1 MKNILITGG
10 GGFVGSNLAVHIKKR
25 FPSFHVIALD
35 NLRRRGSEIN
45 LWRLK
50 ANDIHFIHGDIRNKE
65 DLCFDHMKISLII
78 ECSAEPSV
86 LAGIQDAPDYVINTN
101 LMGLLNCLEL
111 ARHHKADLIFLS
123 SSRVYPIEK
132 LRCLK
137 FKESK
142 TRFVLSDVQL
152 QKGVSKQGI
161 SEEFS
166 LEGWRSI
173 YGTTKLASELMIQEY
188 IQTYDLRAVINR
200 CGVIAGPWQMGRM
213 DQGVFAFWLF
223 HHYFKKNLQ
232 YMGYGANGKQV
243 RDVLHIQDLSELICI
258 QMQDIKKFNGQIYN
272 VGGGTHVS
280 LSLLET
286 TKICR
291 ALTGHVVPIK
301 KIKKD
306 RAADIPIY
314 ISDHTRITQQTGWN
328 PRIKAETILSD
339 IYQWLK
345 SNKHLIQKVL
355 FD

>member
-1 MKNILITGG
+1 
-10 GGFVGSNLAVHIKKR
+10 
-25 FPSFHVIALD
+25 
-35 NLRRRGSEIN
+35 
-45 LWRLK
+45 
-50 ANDIHFIHGDIRNKE
+50 
-65 DLCFDHMKISLII
+65 
-78 ECSAEPSV
+78 
-86 LAGIQDAPDYVINTN
+86 
-101 LMGLLNCLEL
+101 
-111 ARHHKADLIFLS
+111 
-123 SSRVYPIEK
+123 
-132 LRCLK
+132 
-137 FKESK
+137 
-142 TRFVLSDVQL
+142 
-152 QKGVSKQGI
+152 
-161 SEEFS
+161 
-166 LEGWRSI
+166 
-173 YGTTKLASELMIQEY
+173 
-188 IQTYDLRAVINR
+188 
-200 CGVIAGPWQMGRM
+200 
-213 DQGVFAFWLF
+213 
-223 HHYFKKNLQ
+223 
-232 YMGYGANGKQV
+232 MGYGANGKQV